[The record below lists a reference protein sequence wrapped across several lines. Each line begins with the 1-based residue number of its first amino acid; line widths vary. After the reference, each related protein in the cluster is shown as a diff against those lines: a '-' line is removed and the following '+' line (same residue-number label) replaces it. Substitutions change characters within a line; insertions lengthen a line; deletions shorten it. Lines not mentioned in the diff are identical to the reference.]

1 MWIGRAG
8 LETVPIADHL
18 RNFVDRINTH
28 PRRKMMKRLLLVCCL
43 SMVAAGLRAAPPAG
57 GEYILLVGGPSMY
70 QWEKYKAVPH
80 DHWWANFVRAARLRT
95 EQIRSQT
102 GPDAKITWLIYRQG
116 YEDRARQE
124 HQDLISLINTVR
136 DKFNINLVWF
146 GPGKEVIDYLN
157 NGQPRDQVKIADF
170 EYFGHSNRACFMF
183 DYSNNIDSACKS
195 WLHEN
200 DLKQINRRAFARG
213 AYAKSWGCH
222 TGESMSKKW
231 YAATGTHMIGA
242 IGKTQF
248 MMEELPILCSE
259 DGRWVN

>member
-1 MWIGRAG
+1 
-8 LETVPIADHL
+8 
-18 RNFVDRINTH
+18 
-28 PRRKMMKRLLLVCCL
+28 MMKRLLLVCCL
-43 SMVAAGLRAAPPAG
+43 SMVALGLRAAPPAG
-57 GEYILLVGGPSMY
+57 GEYVLLVGGPSMY
-70 QWEKYKAVPH
+70 QWEKYKAFPH

-95 EQIRSQT
+95 EQLRTQL
-102 GPDAKITWLIYRQG
+102 GPDTKITWLVYKQG
-116 YEDRARQE
+116 YVDRATQE
-124 HQDLISLINTVR
+124 HQDLISLIGTVR
-136 DKFNINLVWF
+136 DKFNFNLIWF

-157 NGQPRDQVKIADF
+157 HGQPRDQVKIVGF
-170 EYFGHSNRACFMF
+170 EFFGHSNRACFMF
-183 DYSNNIDSACKS
+183 DYSNNIESACKS

-213 AYAKSWGCH
+213 AYIKSWGCH

-231 YAATGTHMIGA
+231 YAATGTRMIGA